1 MNLAG
6 LIDEAVNDG
15 LLEHAKRLVRSV
27 DREQACQAL
36 DECRRLA
43 MLTFNNQ
50 RTNSNRALLAAG
62 MPLGEAWSA
71 RRHRELDELR
81 TVARCEDPPPT

>member
-1 MNLAG
+1 MNLAEE
-6 LIDEAVNDG
+6 IDQAVNDG

-27 DREQACQAL
+27 EREQACQAL

-50 RTNSNRALLAAG
+50 RTNSNRRSSPLACRSVRPGARG
-62 MPLGEAWSA
+62 ATGSWASSA
-71 RRHRELDELR
+71 PSR
-81 TVARCEDPPPT
+81 VARTSH